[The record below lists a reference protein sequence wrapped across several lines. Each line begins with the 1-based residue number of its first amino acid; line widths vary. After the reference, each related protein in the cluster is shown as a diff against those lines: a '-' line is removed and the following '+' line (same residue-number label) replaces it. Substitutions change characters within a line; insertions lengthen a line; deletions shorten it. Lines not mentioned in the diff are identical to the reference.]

1 MNSPDSG
8 TVHTTGQKT
17 RFSSAARA
25 LVVGLALVL
34 PGAAALAIGEPIPGI
49 DIVVKCLGCKPP
61 IHGITAPTRSDGT
74 YQFKELAPGNYDL
87 SIDGQRVQTISVD
100 KGTISGVLS
109 REPDGKA
116 SITFNGQ
123 AAALGPAAAI
133 VTTRDNL
140 TGKGRDKPKGKAG
153 VGGVDDAAPDGPQG
167 VAVQDSGIKATGN
180 VPTTRGRIGKPG
192 TGAPNGDEPSLPG
205 MAINDPI
212 PGVDIIVKKNPRGIK
227 VTLPSDASGKFSLRL
242 QEAGNYTV
250 STVCRQP
257 SCASHTITAT
267 YENVDYKCVRFG
279 ICFNLT
285 VGQSGGILSGRIKL
299 AENESPRPTNGGIRV
314 EVGDVN
320 GDGRT
325 EMRTVSPTGHAPKPV
340 STGTGPH
347 RSLKAGEPQPED
359 VRLGISDQAAAGGL
373 ISYSTAPLQKA
384 GTGAIVVGQPFVP
397 GGGTPGAAIN
407 TTHSGIKKPGIMGT
421 PISDTPIGLEGDPEP
436 ISIGAATTDKN
447 GAFHFDKLPAG
458 KYKLVI
464 AGQRMQTISVGTD
477 SIASGTVMRGKDGEL
492 SIFDRWGNAVA
503 ASKDEDKKP
512 GIAGPG
518 DPIPGTDV
526 GLDHDPGG
534 PISTT
539 KTDVNGAYQF
549 TGLPAGKYKLTFPG
563 LPAKSITIGTDG
575 KTGGKVLRDGNNVI
589 VTGDFEGSPARSK
602 ATANPVPGFLGG
614 GFPGIGN
621 VMGGILPGMSPGA
634 GGPGAGPMS
643 PAAGPMG
650 PGGPAGPMGPGAGAI
665 RR

>member
-61 IHGITAPTRSDGT
+61 FHGIPAPTGADGA
-74 YQFKELAPGNYDL
+74 YQFKGLAPGRYEL
-87 SIDGQRVQTISVD
+87 SIAGQLVQTISVD

-123 AAALGPAAAI
+123 VGVVPDLPSAP
-133 VTTRDNL
+133 VNTTRSNKKA
-140 TGKGRDKPKGKAG
+140 GIAKGK
-153 VGGVDDAAPDGPQG
+153 VPPPDD
-167 VAVQDSGIKATGN
+167 V
-180 VPTTRGRIGKPG
+180 
-192 TGAPNGDEPSLPG
+192 
-205 MAINDPI
+205 
-212 PGVDIIVKKNPRGIK
+212 
-227 VTLPSDASGKFSLRL
+227 LPSAPISTSRSHL
-242 QEAGNYTV
+242 QHGEHG
-250 STVCRQP
+250 P
-257 SCASHTITAT
+257 SK
-267 YENVDYKCVRFG
+267 V
-279 ICFNLT
+279 
-285 VGQSGGILSGRIKL
+285 

-314 EVGDVN
+314 EVGDVS
-320 GDGRT
+320 GDGRN
-325 EMRTVSPTGHAPKPV
+325 ELSTGHAPKKV
-340 STGTGPH
+340 SHGTGPH
-347 RSLKAGEPQPED
+347 RSLKAGEPTPDGPVSQAKEANSALAAVSTTRGMVEKPGAPNGDETSLPGIVGDPIPGVD
-359 VRLGISDQAAAGGL
+359 VKLGKD
-373 ISYSTAPLQKA
+373 
-384 GTGAIVVGQPFVP
+384 P
-397 GGGTPGAAIN
+397 GGGIVA
-407 TTHSGIKKPGIMGT
+407 SSK
-421 PISDTPIGLEGDPEP
+421 
-436 ISIGAATTDKN
+436 TDKQ

-458 KYKLVI
+458 KYTLVI

-477 SIASGTVMRGKDGEL
+477 SIASGTVMRGSDGSVSIFDAQGNPMTHATAPRQSGEDGKLPGLAGGVPTPIVTFDRPGNPITGITISLPANPDAKVGLPGIQGDPVPGTSVGLDHDPGGPISTNKTDVNGVFHFDKLPAGKYKLKVDGLPDQSLTVGADGIAGGTVMRGKDGEL

-518 DPIPGTDV
+518 DPIPGVGV
-526 GLDHDPGG
+526 GLEGDPEGVK
-534 PISTT
+534 ITT
-539 KTDVNGAYQF
+539 KTDKNGAF
-549 TGLPAGKYKLTFPG
+549 HFDKLPAGKYKLTFPG

-589 VTGDFEGSPARSK
+589 VTGDFEGSPARSQ
-602 ATANPVPGFLGG
+602 ATANPAPGFLGG

-621 VMGGILPGMSPGA
+621 VMGGIFPGMSPGA